1 MLSRPD
7 VRVLFCGIVCV
18 LFGFGCGGYHFKDKA
33 PVSLAEEYRSL
44 FILSVD
50 NPTMKPWLDA
60 RLRSSVRDEFTRR
73 GKIQWV
79 SKDAAA
85 AYLKIKVHDFSSST
99 SLTGSKDE
107 TVKSAAGIDLEAWII
122 SQKDGSVLW
131 SSNRVSAGQS
141 FLTGGRDQAEAKVLD
156 LAVRELADRLG
167 WDF

>member
-18 LFGFGCGGYHFKDKA
+18 FFGLSCHGYHLKDQA
-33 PVSLAEEYRSL
+33 PVSLAKEYRSL
-44 FILSVD
+44 FIVSVE

-60 RLRSSVRDEFTRR
+60 RLRASVRDEFTRR

-79 SKDAAA
+79 SKDRAA
-85 AYLKIKVHDFSSST
+85 AYLKIKVHDFSSNT
-99 SLTGSKDE
+99 SVSGSKDE
-107 TVKSAAGIDLEAWII
+107 TIKSAAGIDLEAWIV

-131 SSNRVSAGQS
+131 RSNRVSAGQS
-141 FLTGGRDQAEAKVLD
+141 FLTGGRDQAEARVLD